1 MRLLR
6 ARKQGNVRSQ
16 QKENFKVSMNRQR
29 AETWTLIS
37 EQVRKLDQGRKCR
50 RPLNRARFGPPGSCL
65 LTLSCQGCQ
74 FSVFWCLPVCVCACT
89 HMHTHACVCLA
100 GVLVHL
106 AWLLWLRTI
115 YLCLGEV
122 WATQATTQGG
132 HMILLSIFYI
142 TVEIRGEC
150 LNKQYISKYA
160 KERMKEKST

>member
-1 MRLLR
+1 MPGIKPTIRENMRLLR

-74 FSVFWCLPVCVCACT
+74 FSVFWCLPVCVCVRAHTCT
-89 HMHTHACVCLA
+89 HMHVCALQ
-100 GVLVHL
+100 GC
-106 AWLLWLRTI
+106 WSTLLDSCGLEQSTFA
-115 YLCLGEV
+115 LGKFEPPK
-122 WATQATTQGG
+122 
-132 HMILLSIFYI
+132 LLPKVG
-142 TVEIRGEC
+142 T
-150 LNKQYISKYA
+150 
-160 KERMKEKST
+160 